1 MRLSGRARV
10 RTSKTYRDQPPPGSY
25 VLFPQAGQRGVS
37 PSFMANAAHG
47 RQTSHTVF
55 GIAANGDR
63 QMGTWLAPK
72 E

>member
-1 MRLSGRARV
+1 MRLSG
-10 RTSKTYRDQPPPGSY
+10 QPPPGSY

-47 RQTSHTVF
+47 RQTSHTVS

-63 QMGTWLAPK
+63 QMGTRLAPK